1 MTVLRKSSDKLL
13 DLAHLWLAVYEMV
26 ARWFRDLTFVARW
39 FRDLTFVARWFG
51 DLTFA
56 LACCWQLLGEDS
68 SDIDIALYKMTGQE
82 FCQRVNN
89 YFKPEK
95 PKRVGV
101 SKRYAVFVTPIVLI
115 GSRSAVTANIMP
127 SCIMKL

>member
-1 MTVLRKSSDKLL
+1 MIAGL
-13 DLAHLWLAVYEMV
+13 
-26 ARWFRDLTFVARW
+26 FR
-39 FRDLTFVARWFG
+39 

-82 FCQRVNN
+82 FCGRVNDYLN
-89 YFKPEK
+89 PEE

-115 GSRSAVTANIMP
+115 CNHSTVTANIMP
-127 SCIMKL
+127 SCIMKF